1 MKLISLQLRFDTG
14 MMVSWKIAQ
23 QEDLQKPNLRKSIA
37 HFSHMVIQPR
47 SQRKLFLL
55 TVYLTHLRWL
65 TLKIHNTDRFKQF
78 VIPNRLWNP
87 LQTNIPGFENLN
99 LTE

>member
-65 TLKIHNTDRFKQF
+65 T
-78 VIPNRLWNP
+78 
-87 LQTNIPGFENLN
+87 FENSQYWQVQAVCDSKQTLEPAPN
-99 LTE
+99 